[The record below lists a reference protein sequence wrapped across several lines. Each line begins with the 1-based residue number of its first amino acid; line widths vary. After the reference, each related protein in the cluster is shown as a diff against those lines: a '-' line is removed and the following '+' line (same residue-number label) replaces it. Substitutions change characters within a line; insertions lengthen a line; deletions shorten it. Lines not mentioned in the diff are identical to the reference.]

1 VVIDRKMIKATGV
14 FFLVLS
20 FLLGVSITLITLR
33 YNGDSES
40 NQPTQGKTFAS
51 IASIADIVKSKVSKP
66 INDVEEVKALTKCAT
81 SFPSSCDIYPYVKF
95 WNQRYGSEDCYQSPL
110 KHPKGKNAPITEKKY
125 VVFEPDR
132 GGWNNI
138 RMAAEVAMIFAHAT
152 GRILVMP
159 PMAVWYLLRLNKA
172 ENDNQ
177 STFAKFFDV
186 KKISEA
192 MEVISMEEF
201 INTIAA
207 KGMLKVYIYI
217 YTCILI

>member
-1 VVIDRKMIKATGV
+1 MVKATNV
-14 FFLVLS
+14 FFIVLS

-33 YNGDSES
+33 YNSDSES
-40 NQPTQGKTFAS
+40 NQPPQGKAFAS
-51 IASIADIVKSKVSKP
+51 IASITNIVKLKASKAI
-66 INDVEEVKALTKCAT
+66 INDVEEVKALQKCAT

-95 WNQRYGSEDCYQSPL
+95 WNQKYESEDCYQSPL
-110 KHPKGKNAPITEKKY
+110 KHPKGKHAPITEKKY

-159 PMAVWYLLRLNKA
+159 PMAVWYLLWSNKG

-177 STFAKFFDV
+177 STFAKFFDI

-192 MEVISMEEF
+192 MEIISMEEF

-207 KGMLKVYIYI
+207 KGMLKVYLYMYIYI
-217 YTCILI
+217 LI